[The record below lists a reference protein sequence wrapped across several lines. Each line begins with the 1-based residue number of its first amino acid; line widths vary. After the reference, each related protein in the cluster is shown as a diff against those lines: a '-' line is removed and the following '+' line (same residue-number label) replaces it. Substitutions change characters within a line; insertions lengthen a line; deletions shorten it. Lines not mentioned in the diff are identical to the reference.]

1 MKGKKK
7 NLFLLEFWGAKRR
20 RKRTVHVESGRV
32 NHGDESSAAS
42 RSNAECVDG
51 PSHGSGQADPASAQ
65 PPAFASEGNF
75 CSTASTSFACQTD
88 LASEDI
94 EFLKNDYQR
103 LLLEN
108 AKLTKSL
115 EEANIRATVSPDS
128 YKSDQKVR
136 YLTGLPTFDR
146 LNAVFSFASSCIE
159 AHHRSELT
167 LFQQFVLTLMKLRL
181 NLGYEDL
188 AYRFNVTQSTASK
201 TFIKWIRI
209 LFVRLRP
216 LIVWPEREELRK
228 SMPIDFCHHL
238 HRCGCIIDCFE
249 VFL

>member
-1 MKGKKK
+1 M
-7 NLFLLEFWGAKRR
+7 
-20 RKRTVHVESGRV
+20 
-32 NHGDESSAAS
+32 
-42 RSNAECVDG
+42 DG

-65 PPAFASEGNF
+65 PPAFANEGNF

-146 LNAVFSFASSCIE
+146 LKAVFFLCQQLYRSASPVGAYSVPAVCVDIDEAEVKSGIRRSCVSF
-159 AHHRSELT
+159 
-167 LFQQFVLTLMKLRL
+167 
-181 NLGYEDL
+181 
-188 AYRFNVTQSTASK
+188 
-201 TFIKWIRI
+201 
-209 LFVRLRP
+209 
-216 LIVWPEREELRK
+216 
-228 SMPIDFCHHL
+228 
-238 HRCGCIIDCFE
+238 
-249 VFL
+249 